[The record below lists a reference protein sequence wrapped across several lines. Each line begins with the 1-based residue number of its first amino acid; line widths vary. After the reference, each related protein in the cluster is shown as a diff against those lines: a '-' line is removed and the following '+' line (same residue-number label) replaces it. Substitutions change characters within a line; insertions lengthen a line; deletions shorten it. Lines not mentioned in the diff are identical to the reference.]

1 MKMSKLFGITGGIGS
16 GKSVVSQILRLMGY
30 AVYDCDSRAKQLM
43 NESGEIRRRLIAIFG
58 NELYK
63 GGSLDRRLL
72 SEKIFNDRGLL
83 ADVNAVVHPVVK
95 DDLARWQRLQ
105 IGNVCFVESA
115 ILYESGLDKMV
126 SGVIRVDAPEE
137 LRIAR
142 VVRRSGLSAQQVQE
156 RMANQRVCAAEQM
169 AREYMVVNDECTPI
183 LPQIMDFLV
192 SNV

>member
-16 GKSVVSQILRLMGY
+16 GKSVVSQVLRLMGY

-43 NESGEIRRRLIAIFG
+43 NESGEIRRRLTAMFG
-58 NELYK
+58 SELYK
-63 GGSLDRRLL
+63 DGCLDRRLL

-105 IGNVCFVESA
+105 TGNACFVESA
-115 ILYESGLDKMV
+115 ILHESGLDKMV

-142 VVRRSGLSAQQVQE
+142 VVRRSGLSAQQVRE
-156 RMANQRVCAAEQM
+156 RMANQRVGTAEEM
-169 AREYMVVNDECTPI
+169 AREYTVVNDECTPT